1 MVAIHTS
8 EDIIRALRE
17 DSELLDQVR
26 RAVMTDEVLA
36 LPGQFAE
43 MQKTQNEMQKTQSE
57 MLKTQNEML
66 KTQNKLLEGQSE
78 IREDI
83 RALHRMYRRQ
93 HDDLGRFRGN
103 YAGDA
108 GRRSGP
114 EIAHLF
120 TRLHDLRRIFVRP
133 LSIEERGEVMGRAS
147 EVGISECSGKGVDY
161 IPDSRLYGRSLR
173 PDESR
178 CSAILHCYGSVIYWE
193 FGGCAAGD
201 RPCQDNTTRER
212 PGHLCRS
219 SGGEGGAE
227 HREQYIL

>member
-43 MQKTQNEMQKTQSE
+43 MQKTQNEM
-57 MLKTQNEML
+57 LKTQNEM
-66 KTQNKLLEGQSE
+66 LEGQSE

-103 YAGDA
+103 YAGA
-108 GRRSGP
+108 
-114 EIAHLF
+114 EE
-120 TRLHDLRRIFVRP
+120 DLEP
-133 LSIEERGEVMGRAS
+133 LDV
-147 EVGISECSGKGVDY
+147 C
-161 IPDSRLYGRSLR
+161 
-173 PDESR
+173 
-178 CSAILHCYGSVIYWE
+178 
-193 FGGCAAGD
+193 
-201 RPCQDNTTRER
+201 
-212 PGHLCRS
+212 
-219 SGGEGGAE
+219 
-227 HREQYIL
+227 

>member
-8 EDIIRALRE
+8 EDIISALRE

-43 MQKTQNEMQKTQSE
+43 MQKTQNE

-103 YAGDA
+103 FA
-108 GRRSGP
+108 
-114 EIAHLF
+114 
-120 TRLHDLRRIFVRP
+120 
-133 LSIEERGEVMGRAS
+133 
-147 EVGISECSGKGVDY
+147 
-161 IPDSRLYGRSLR
+161 
-173 PDESR
+173 
-178 CSAILHCYGSVIYWE
+178 
-193 FGGCAAGD
+193 
-201 RPCQDNTTRER
+201 
-212 PGHLCRS
+212 
-219 SGGEGGAE
+219 GAE
-227 HREQYIL
+227 EDLEPLDVC

>member
-43 MQKTQNEMQKTQSE
+43 MQKTQNEM
-57 MLKTQNEML
+57 LKTQNEML

-103 YAGDA
+103 YAGA
-108 GRRSGP
+108 
-114 EIAHLF
+114 EE
-120 TRLHDLRRIFVRP
+120 DLEP
-133 LSIEERGEVMGRAS
+133 LDV
-147 EVGISECSGKGVDY
+147 C
-161 IPDSRLYGRSLR
+161 
-173 PDESR
+173 
-178 CSAILHCYGSVIYWE
+178 
-193 FGGCAAGD
+193 
-201 RPCQDNTTRER
+201 
-212 PGHLCRS
+212 
-219 SGGEGGAE
+219 
-227 HREQYIL
+227 